1 MVSNNFH
8 NSYNTV
14 KVIIMRPNNFFG
26 GPLTKYLI
34 LVIAFCFI
42 TFYQAI
48 LTLILCA
55 RFQVFLLF
63 VDIMILFFGI
73 FCLIFHK

>member
-1 MVSNNFH
+1 MRFNNPFL
-8 NSYNTV
+8 
-14 KVIIMRPNNFFG
+14 G
-26 GPLTKYLI
+26 GFSWALI

-48 LTLILCA
+48 IALILCA

-63 VDIMILFFGI
+63 IDICLLFFGI
-73 FCLIFHK
+73 FCLLFHK

>member
-1 MVSNNFH
+1 MRFNNLFNGH
-8 NSYNTV
+8 FN
-14 KVIIMRPNNFFG
+14 KFA
-26 GPLTKYLI
+26 I

-55 RFQVFLLF
+55 RFHVFLLF
-63 VDIMILFFGI
+63 VDLIILFFGV
-73 FCLIFHK
+73 FNLIFHK